1 MPRRKQA
8 RRTNVKDM
16 RAILRLTY
24 GQGLT
29 IRAVSERLKLSK
41 TTVSTYVLRAREAG
55 LSSWPLPPGYDDDA
69 ALEQLLFR
77 RVGRP
82 PQDLSE
88 PDWPVV
94 AREIKRKGVT
104 LTLLWQEYRA
114 SHPGGYGYTWFCD
127 RFGAFQKRTHASFR
141 NRHEAGGVMQTDYAG
156 HTVPLIDP
164 STGEIHQAQIFV
176 AVLGASSLTFVMASL
191 SQKLPDWI
199 EGQVQALG
207 YFGGV
212 TRAIV
217 CDNLKAGVAKAL
229 WFEPTLNQTFAAMA
243 EHYDTTILPTRS
255 RRPRDK
261 GKVEGAVLI
270 VERWILARLRNRRFF
285 NLTDLNAAIAVLLED
300 LNDRPMR
307 HVGRSRRALF
317 EEIERSALAPLPAE
331 RFEYAEWKR
340 AKVHPDYHVEV
351 DKTFYS
357 VPHRLIGRQ
366 VDVRLT
372 HRVVELFHDHQRV
385 ASHVRRSQRR
395 GYVTV
400 GEHMPKAHQRYAN
413 MTPASLIG
421 KADQI
426 GVNAAILVERLMRDR
441 PHPEQGYRSAM
452 GVLSLARRYERE
464 RVEAS
469 CERALIINAVSYSSV
484 AAILKSGLDRIRPA
498 TEPARPTPAH
508 TNIRGRGY
516 YQ

>member
-16 RAILRLTY
+16 RSILRLTY
-24 GQGLT
+24 DQGLT

-41 TTVSTYVLRAREAG
+41 TTVSTYVLRAREVG

-285 NLTDLNAAIAVLLED
+285 NLADLNAAIAVLLED

-307 HVGRSRRALF
+307 HVGQSRRAPF
-317 EEIERSALAPLPAE
+317 EEIERSALAPLAAE

-395 GYVTV
+395 GHVTV

-498 TEPARPTPAH
+498 TESARPTPAH